1 MKRLLTIAALAIVA
15 GACSSNPKSQT
26 ATPTTTARTTVS
38 VPPST
43 VAAATPRR
51 MTERVIAAFK
61 RAGIPI
67 GKVVFYNESTDPN
80 KMLGRP
86 HGYNARVSWADRR
99 IDQSGRDEPEGGT
112 IEVFDT
118 PGMAMTRQQY
128 IQGFAQAGP
137 IFDEYDWLVP
147 ENSNF
152 LLRISRELTPK
163 QANQYRTVMEREL
176 TR

>member
-1 MKRLLTIAALAIVA
+1 MRRLLAIAALGIVA
-15 GACSSNPKSQT
+15 AACSSHPKST
-26 ATPTTTARTTVS
+26 ATTTAAPTTIS

-43 VAAATPRR
+43 VVAATPRR

-67 GKVVFYNESTDPN
+67 GNVVFYNESTDPN

-86 HGYNARVSWADRR
+86 HGYNTRVSWADQR

-112 IEVFDT
+112 IEGFDT
-118 PGMAMTRQQY
+118 PGMAMARQQY

-152 LLRISRELTPK
+152 LLRISGPPPGRWTPGLCG
-163 QANQYRTVMEREL
+163 RGRW
-176 TR
+176 